1 MNSSPA
7 RGRGTDL
14 AEFVDPY
21 VDPATGLLHNL
32 VRARTKAEL
41 DEAEADL
48 VHARRLSLHLQPL
61 PVTGDLADIRAI
73 HRHLFQDVFAWAGAL
88 RTVDIR
94 KNTEGAAYFVP
105 VSMIERAAHFASEE
119 LQADGFLRGMERSHF
134 IERLAHHYD
143 QLNYIHPFREGN
155 GRAQR
160 ALWDRVA
167 LGAGWRLNWL
177 GVTGRVNDDACK
189 HAAEQRDLVPLIE
202 MFEQIVE
209 LRP

>member
-1 MNSSPA
+1 MPV

-21 VDPATGLLHNL
+21 VDSTIGLLHNL
-32 VRARTKAEL
+32 VGAHTKVEL

-48 VHARRLSLHLQPL
+48 VHARRLSLHLQPI
-61 PVTGDLADIRAI
+61 PATGDLAEFRVI
-73 HRHLFQDVFAWAGAL
+73 HLHLFQDVFAWAGAL

-94 KNTEGAAYFVP
+94 KNTEGAEYFVP
-105 VSMIERAAHFASEE
+105 VSMIERAAHFASED
-119 LQADGFLRGMERSHF
+119 LQADDFLRGMDRPHF

-160 ALWDRVA
+160 ALWDRIA
-167 LGAGWRLNWL
+167 LDAGWRLNWL
-177 GVTGRVNDDACK
+177 GVTGGVNDKACK
-189 HAAEQRDLVPLIE
+189 AASEQRDIALLIE
-202 MFEQIVE
+202 MFEHVVE
-209 LRP
+209 SRR